1 MLLACYGVRIFDMP
15 NVNPA
20 KFLLEVKAELLKV
33 TWPTKAQVIRLTGVV
48 VAISLLV
55 GLYIGAL
62 DLIFTKLVEFVVKR

>member
-1 MLLACYGVRIFDMP
+1 MP

-33 TWPTKAQVIRLTGVV
+33 TWPTKQQVIRLTGVV

-62 DLIFTKLVEFVVKR
+62 DFIFTKLMEFFVKR